1 METSRKF
8 SKIRI
13 GLGVAAALLLG
24 RLFYIQIVNS
34 KYKTDALNNSIVYET
49 IYPPRGVIYD
59 RGGEVLVG
67 NKATYDIL
75 VTPREVSAF
84 DTLGLARVLGVDVDL
99 VREKMA
105 YYRSYRTRIGF
116 KTLVFL
122 KHVDEDAYMRFS
134 EVEYRFPG
142 FRGQIRTERMYPFN
156 AGGNLLGYV
165 SEVDADF
172 LKKHPEY
179 KSGDNVGRTGLEA
192 AREEELRGEKGY
204 HIYLRDS
211 RNRVLTSYNDGSE
224 DKLAVPGR
232 DIVTTIDAHLQQYGQ
247 ELMAGRTG
255 SLIAIEPSTGEILA
269 LVSSPGID
277 VDVLANMG
285 SHFDEISRDPGKPLF
300 NRTVQASYPPGS
312 VFKLV
317 CGLIGMQEGV
327 LSPWTQYSCSRGYVY
342 APGKKLGCHEHRSPL
357 NFTEAVRMSCNAY
370 FCNVFKNVLENRRY
384 ESTAEAFDKWES
396 YVRAFGFGSKLGT
409 DYPGELGGTIP
420 TSAYYD
426 KIYGRG
432 HWKHSSVVSL
442 SIGQGE
448 IGATPL
454 QIANLAAILANRG
467 WYVTPHIIR
476 DERSLDSAR
485 DDNPIVISSSSSV
498 ISSSSSVIS
507 SEQSE
512 SRNLHSTGIDSKY
525 FEYAVEGMWQA
536 VNMSVADGSTATL
549 ARVRGLDICG
559 KTGTAQNP
567 HGDDH
572 SVFICFA
579 PRENPQI
586 AVAAYVENGG
596 WGGST
601 AAPIASLLIEQY
613 LNGSIAPERQWL
625 REWIKVKE

>member
-1 METSRKF
+1 MDSNRKYN
-8 SKIRI
+8 KIRI
-13 GLGVAAALLLG
+13 GLAVFAALLLG
-24 RLFYIQIVNS
+24 RLFYIQIIND
-34 KYKTDALNNSIVYET
+34 KFKTDALNNSIVYET

-59 RGGEVLVG
+59 RSGEVLVG
-67 NKATYDIL
+67 NQATYDIL
-75 VTPREVSAF
+75 VTPREISAL
-84 DTLGLARVLGVDVDL
+84 DTLALARVLGVEPDF
-99 VREKMA
+99 VREKLG
-105 YYRSYRTRIGF
+105 YYRTYRTRIGF

-122 KHVDEDAYMRFS
+122 KHVDEDIYMRFS

-165 SEVDADF
+165 SEVDADYIR
-172 LKKHPEY
+172 KHPEY
-179 KSGDNVGRTGLEA
+179 KGGDNVGRTGLEA
-192 AREEELRGEKGY
+192 ARETDLRGEKGY

-211 RNRVLTSYNDGSE
+211 RNRVLTSYNDGE
-224 DKLAVPGR
+224 DDKLAVPGR
-232 DIVTTIDAHLQQYGQ
+232 DIHTTIDAHLQQYGQ
-247 ELMAGRTG
+247 QLMKGRKG

-285 SHFDEISRDPGKPLF
+285 SNYDKLMSDPGKPLF

-327 LSPWTQYSCSRGYVY
+327 LSPSMRYGCSRGYVY

-357 NFTEAVRMSCNAY
+357 SFSEAVRMSCNAY
-370 FCNVFKNVLENRRY
+370 FCNVFKNVLENKQY
-384 ESTAEAFDKWES
+384 SSTAEAFDKWAS

-420 TSAYYD
+420 ASSYYD

-432 HWKHSSVVSL
+432 HWRFSSVVSL

-467 WYVTPHIIR
+467 WYITPHLLS
-476 DERSLDSAR
+476 DTEAERH
-485 DDNPIVISSSSSV
+485 
-498 ISSSSSVIS
+498 
-507 SEQSE
+507 E
-512 SRNLHSTGIDSKY
+512 TGIERKY
-525 FEYAVEGMWQA
+525 FEPAVEGMYEA
-536 VNMSVADGSTATL
+536 VNMTVADGATATL

-572 SVFICFA
+572 SVFVCFA

-586 AVAAYVENGG
+586 AVAAYIENGG

-613 LNGSIAPERQWL
+613 LNGEIAPEREWL